1 MDGQKAVLEGRYF
14 AARKDIKFSVW
25 EKEGVEMATHAKKA
39 LGVDSFWDLQVGF
52 IEYDLDLAASRWD
65 AVNKKYEMEIYRKWG
80 ELKSSLFLIEEVE
93 GEIAAAKAENMDVAK
108 AEVKIKEARELFEY
122 QGKYATA
129 RLAALKAR
137 TLLVSP

>member
-1 MDGQKAVLEGRYF
+1 
-14 AARKDIKFSVW
+14 
-25 EKEGVEMATHAKKA
+25 
-39 LGVDSFWDLQVGF
+39 
-52 IEYDLDLAASRWD
+52 
-65 AVNKKYEMEIYRKWG
+65 
-80 ELKSSLFLIEEVE
+80 
-93 GEIAAAKAENMDVAK
+93 MDVSK